1 MAWGTTPSC
10 SLWMRASSPWNFP
23 LCMWKGDPLIH
34 LLRITV
40 TVLLPYT
47 LNSHPFPKLRKKH
60 SLCLSHP
67 LQSDPLVI
75 PRALF
80 WTLSSATTRFLYCW
94 EGEPCRFR
102 KMLCNVHCTIL
113 HSFPPN
119 SLCHLLFWSL
129 LSWHFNGSLHYIPK
143 ILFLNSN
150 TTLWAYSLS
159 VELVLFLSPSSHLST
174 LIFNS
179 HFRAWELQLLSI

>member
-1 MAWGTTPSC
+1 
-10 SLWMRASSPWNFP
+10 
-23 LCMWKGDPLIH
+23 MWKGDPLIH
-34 LLRITV
+34 LLHITV

-47 LNSHPFPKLRKKH
+47 LNSHLFPKLRKKH

-75 PRALF
+75 PCALF

-102 KMLCNVHCTIL
+102 KMPCNVHCTIL

-143 ILFLNSN
+143 ILFLDSN
-150 TTLWAYSLS
+150 TPLWAYRLS